1 MESTK
6 TAADVEDA
14 VEDTVEV
21 TLAARY
27 VVIEAFLYYE
37 CSIWWLWTGPT
48 SLS

>member
-1 MESTK
+1 MVQGDVVEGESTKSK

-27 VVIEAFLYYE
+27 VVIEAFL
-37 CSIWWLWTGPT
+37 IDM
-48 SLS
+48 